1 MICLPRDTISIRF
14 LLLRQKASLNMYIEL
29 SYNNYRVKAK
39 FTEQQLL
46 LQQQLLQLLLLLQQH
61 MCSSRLSATNT
72 STSTTTVPSTYFF
85 LNFVL
90 ID

>member
-1 MICLPRDTISIRF
+1 MISLPRDTISIRF

-39 FTEQQLL
+39 FTEQQ
-46 LQQQLLQLLLLLQQH
+46 QQLLLLLLIH

-72 STSTTTVPSTYFF
+72 ATSTTAVTSTYFF

>member
-1 MICLPRDTISIRF
+1 MISLPRDTISIRF

-39 FTEQQLL
+39 FTEQQ
-46 LQQQLLQLLLLLQQH
+46 QQLLLLLLLIH

-72 STSTTTVPSTYFF
+72 TTSTTAVTSTYFF